1 MSEPRRA
8 RIILIDSSPTSS
20 EVLARRLRAQGYEVE
35 TAGDAAKGAEMALG
49 APPSAVVAD
58 LWMPSISGIQ
68 ICRLL
73 RSEAATSDVPVIL
86 RGDADDPKSR
96 FWAERAGAVAYVV
109 KGAMGELVRALEKA
123 IDRAPSS
130 DAFFMQLG
138 GGTLDIRDR
147 IAQHLDAALFE
158 SVIAAEVRA
167 LSSAGSFERL
177 FDLLCQLLS
186 QLAGYRWLALA
197 TREPDRFAIHH
208 HPNVALVAAD
218 EARAALGVAPGLTP
232 MRLEDEDALSDA
244 EQAREIS
251 WPIEFGGE
259 RLGQI
264 AVSVPSDG
272 AGDVDGLIPLVAR
285 ELGGPLR
292 MVQAGERLHAAAD
305 FLRNIYKAMP
315 GALFVFERQG
325 GIEAVND
332 AASSLLGYD
341 ESELIGRPIADVF
354 DSTEDL
360 AAVRDGD
367 DTSGDVL
374 RLEKNCLTK
383 RGSRIPVL
391 LSATALPGK
400 GETGGRVVGVALD
413 ISDRKKLELELRQ
426 AQKLES
432 VGRLAAGVAHEI
444 NTPIQFVG
452 DNVHFLHDAMVE
464 FTGLFPKYR
473 EIVQALAQASPDHP
487 LLESI
492 AQAEASADLDYMLDN
507 VPRAIDRSIE
517 GLSRVADI
525 VRSMKA
531 FAHPDTKEMTAIDLN
546 QAITSTLTIAR
557 NEYKT
562 VADVT
567 TSFGEIPHVTC
578 HVGEVNQ
585 AILNIVVN
593 AAHAI
598 EDVVKGTTQRGTIAV
613 KTWCEGDCVHVSI
626 SDTGGGIPDEVAVR
640 IFEPFFTT
648 KGVGK
653 GTGQGLPIARSV
665 VRDKHG
671 GDLTFQSQPG
681 KGTTFFIRLPVKGKP
696 QPALRSA

>member
-1 MSEPRRA
+1 MSPPRHA
-8 RIILIDSSPTSS
+8 RIILIDASPASSD
-20 EVLARRLRAQGYEVE
+20 VLARRLRAQGYEVE
-35 TAGDAAKGAEMALG
+35 TACDAATGAEMALG
-49 APPSAVVAD
+49 APPSAIVAD

-123 IDRAPSS
+123 IAAAPGG
-130 DAFFMQLG
+130 DGFFMQLG
-138 GGTLDIRDR
+138 GGSLDIRDR

-186 QLAGYRWLALA
+186 QLCGYRWLGLA
-197 TREPDRFAIHH
+197 TRVPDRFAIHH
-208 HPNVALVAAD
+208 HPSVAPVAAD
-218 EARAALGVAPGLTP
+218 EARAALGVSQTIAPL
-232 MRLEDEDALSDA
+232 RLEDEDALSNL
-244 EQAREIS
+244 EPARQIAC
-251 WPIEFGGE
+251 PIEFGGE
-259 RLGQI
+259 LLGKI
-264 AVSVPSDG
+264 ALSVPSDSD
-272 AGDVDGLIPLVAR
+272 GDVDSLIPLVAR
-285 ELGGPLR
+285 ELGEPLR
-292 MVQAGERLHAAAD
+292 MVQASERLRAAAD
-305 FLRNIYKAMP
+305 FLQNIYKAMP
-315 GALFVFERQG
+315 GALLVFDRAG
-325 GIEAVND
+325 AVEAVNT
-332 AASSLLGYD
+332 AASSLLGHS
-341 ESELIGRPIADVF
+341 ESELIGRPMADVF
-354 DSTEDL
+354 DATEDL
-360 AAVRDGD
+360 SAVRHD
-367 DTSGDVL
+367 DASGDVL
-374 RLEKNCLTK
+374 RIEKNCLTK
-383 RGSRIPVL
+383 SGARIPVL

-400 GETGGRVVGVALD
+400 SATGNGVVCVALD
-413 ISDRKKLELELRQ
+413 ISDRKRLELDLRQ

-464 FTGLFPKYR
+464 FTGLLPKYR
-473 EIVQALAQASPDHP
+473 ELVQALAAAAPDHP

-492 AQAEASADLDYMLDN
+492 GAAEEAADLDYMLEN

-531 FAHPDTKEMTAIDLN
+531 FAHPDTKEMMAVDLN

-567 TSFGEIPHVTC
+567 TDFGEIPHVMC
-578 HVGEVNQ
+578 HLGEVNQ

-598 EDVVKGTTQRGTIAV
+598 
-613 KTWCEGDCVHVSI
+613 
-626 SDTGGGIPDEVAVR
+626 
-640 IFEPFFTT
+640 
-648 KGVGK
+648 
-653 GTGQGLPIARSV
+653 
-665 VRDKHG
+665 
-671 GDLTFQSQPG
+671 
-681 KGTTFFIRLPVKGKP
+681 
-696 QPALRSA
+696 